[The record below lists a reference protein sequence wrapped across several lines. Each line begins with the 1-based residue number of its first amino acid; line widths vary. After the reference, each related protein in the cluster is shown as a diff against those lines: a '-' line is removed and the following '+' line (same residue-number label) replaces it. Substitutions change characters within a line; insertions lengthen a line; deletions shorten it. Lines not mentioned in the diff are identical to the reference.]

1 MYNVYHIFVIKTEY
15 RNELQNYLNSK
26 NIQTV
31 IHYPRPIYDNIYLNK
46 YKSSNVNV
54 DKNCN
59 QILSIPMYPFLTD
72 DEIFYIVESINNF
85 KL

>member
-1 MYNVYHIFVIKTEY
+1 
-15 RNELQNYLNSK
+15 LNNK

-31 IHYPRPIYDNIYLNK
+31 IHYPRPVYDNTYLNK
-46 YKSSNVNV
+46 YKSSNDNV

-59 QILSIPMYPFLTD
+59 QILSIPMYPFLTG
-72 DEIFYIVESINNF
+72 DEISYIVESINNF